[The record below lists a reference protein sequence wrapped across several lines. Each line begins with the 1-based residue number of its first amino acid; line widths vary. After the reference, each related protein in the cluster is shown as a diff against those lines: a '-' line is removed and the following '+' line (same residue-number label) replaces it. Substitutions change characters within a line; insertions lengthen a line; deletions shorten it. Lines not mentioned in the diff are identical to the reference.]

1 MLKRREFITLLG
13 GAAAAWPLAARA
25 QQPERMRRI
34 AVLSGAVETDLEIQA
49 RNVAFRQA
57 LQQLGWTDQQNVQ
70 IDYRWVSS
78 DNDHIRRVV
87 AELVA
92 LTPDVILA
100 TGSPNVGALHKATRT
115 VPIVFVGVIDPV
127 GAGIVDSL
135 ARPAGNLTGFTWF
148 EYGVSGKWVELLKEI
163 APRVR
168 RAAVLRDPAS
178 PGGSA
183 MVSAVSRSSSSR
195 PRGTLRCVERCCPS
209 AAQARRSETCMTA
222 WICSIQARRRAGL
235 RSFPGQP
242 PAE

>member
-1 MLKRREFITLLG
+1 MIRRREFITLLG
-13 GAAAAWPLAARA
+13 GAAAWPLAADA

-49 RNVAFRQA
+49 RNAAFRQA

-70 IDYRWVSS
+70 IDYRWVGS

-135 ARPAGNLTGFTWF
+135 ARPGSNLTGFTWF

-168 RAAVLRDPAS
+168 RAAVLRDPAVRAAS
-178 PGGSA
+178 
-183 MVSAVSRSSSSR
+183 VSSLQFRVR
-195 PRGTLRCVERCCPS
+195 PRR
-209 AAQARRSETCMTA
+209 
-222 WICSIQARRRAGL
+222 
-235 RSFPGQP
+235 
-242 PAE
+242 